1 MTTYMERLTRSVD
14 RYLADYSRDTKSV
27 VSQISSHLRGGPSN
41 PRRENEPEIIDAV
54 EELQFQEYVRIYGGE
69 R

>member
-1 MTTYMERLTRSVD
+1 MTTYIERLARSVD
-14 RYLADYSRDTKSV
+14 RDLADHSRGTKSV
-27 VSQISSHLRGGPSN
+27 VSQISSHLRGGPAN

-54 EELQFQEYVRIYGGE
+54 EELRFQEYVRIYGGE

>member
-1 MTTYMERLTRSVD
+1 MTTYID
-14 RYLADYSRDTKSV
+14 RADHSRGTKNV
-27 VSQISSHLRGGPSN
+27 VSQISSHLRGSPAN

-54 EELQFQEYVRIYGGE
+54 EELRFQEYVQIYGGE